1 MKYFETLFL
10 DGANTFLESLNRKAS
25 AKILYNIDL
34 AEKAHDP
41 KLFKK
46 LNKNFWEFRTRF
58 GKNQYRLFAFWD
70 NEEKT
75 RTLVIATH
83 GIIKKNK
90 R

>member
-10 DGANTFLESLNRKAS
+10 DGANTFLESLNRKAA
-25 AKILYNIDL
+25 AKIIYNIDL

-46 LNKNFWEFRTRF
+46 LNKNIWEFRTRF
-58 GKNQYRLFAFWD
+58 GKNHIDYLLFG
-70 NEEKT
+70 T
-75 RTLVIATH
+75 MM
-83 GIIKKNK
+83 KKPE